1 MGKLDGKVAIITGGG
16 TGIGRGIAVSF
27 IAEGCTVVIS
37 GRRAEVLEKA
47 KAELEADG
55 GTVMAVQSDVT
66 KEDEVISLF
75 EQTVS
80 LFGRLDILVNN
91 AGVTLPP
98 SGRRASIEETNYEDW
113 LYIVSINLNGVFLC
127 TREAIRVMKPQGGG
141 RIINI
146 GSISAHVP
154 RENAVGYAATKHAM
168 TGLTK
173 ATALENRQFGISCG
187 QLNPGNT
194 ESEIMAETRASLGA
208 DANPMIPV
216 SATAGAALYMAALPP
231 EANVLDMTVMPLIQP
246 YVGRG

>member
-1 MGKLDGKVAIITGGG
+1 MGKLDGKIAIITGGG
-16 TGIGRGIAVSF
+16 TGIGRGIADAF

-47 KAELEADG
+47 KTELEAGG

-75 EQTVS
+75 EQTVTR
-80 LFGRLDILVNN
+80 FGRLDILVNN
-91 AGVTLPP
+91 AGVNQ
-98 SGRRASIEETNYEDW
+98 SGPIDETSFEDW
-113 LYIVSINLNGVFLC
+113 QYIVAINLSGPFLC
-127 TREAIRVMKPQGGG
+127 TREAFKIMKKQGGG

-146 GSISAHVP
+146 GSISAMVP
-154 RENAVGYAATKHAM
+154 RHGSVGYASTKHGM

-173 ATALENRQFGISCG
+173 TTALEGREFGISCG

-194 ESEIMAETRASLGA
+194 ESAIMIATRAREGA

-216 SATAGAALYMAALPP
+216 WTQGQAALYMATLPP
-231 EANVLDMTVMPLIQP
+231 EANVLEMTVMPLIQP
-246 YVGRG
+246 FVGRG